1 MGGRRFATS
10 DDSRNSFILSLITLG
25 EGWHNNHHRY
35 MSSTRQ
41 GFYWWELDITY
52 YILKALSWTG
62 FIWDLKPVPASVYRE
77 AELRNHQDTLA
88 RFSISSVQ
96 HEIDLFRRAVPTAA
110 AIALATVQSPAVA
123 NQMKNPD
130 GPAVHKNIGEL
141 IVPSTQPISAP
152 QPEI

>member
-1 MGGRRFATS
+1 M
-10 DDSRNSFILSLITLG
+10 
-25 EGWHNNHHRY
+25 
-35 MSSTRQ
+35 
-41 GFYWWELDITY
+41 
-52 YILKALSWTG
+52 
-62 FIWDLKPVPASVYRE
+62 PASVYRE

-88 RFSISSVQ
+88 RFSMSSVQ

-123 NQMKNPD
+123 DQMKKVD